1 MLRAQSAA
9 WNILVRLRRGSF
21 MPAKKTLKAAT
32 EESVGAPAA
41 AKRLEERE
49 AAIWSR
55 IERLEA
61 DLAQADNEFAKADG
75 DDEKQKGISAKI
87 ALINKDLMDTQKSW
101 LQLTKQV
108 REFDASIDTSR
119 REGEKISRTEA
130 EEFFRQFRLSIK
142 LSIEKYI
149 ISLSQDAT
157 RAESPEQFY
166 QAHAD
171 NIRTAMLSEIENAH
185 KDGKIPAWA
194 IE

>member
-1 MLRAQSAA
+1 
-9 WNILVRLRRGSF
+9 
-21 MPAKKTLKAAT
+21 MPSIQRSEMATKKPLKTPA
-32 EESVGAPAA
+32 ENVGAPAA
-41 AKRLEERE
+41 AKRLEDRE
-49 AAIWSR
+49 AAIWGR
-55 IERLEA
+55 IIRLESDLEKA
-61 DLAQADNEFAKADG
+61 DAEFAQADG

-87 ALINKDLMDTQKSW
+87 SLINKDLMDTQKSW

-119 REGEKISRTEA
+119 REGEKIARSEA

-142 LSIEKYI
+142 LAIEKYI

-166 QAHAD
+166 QVHAD
-171 NIRTAMLSEIENAH
+171 NIRTAMLSEIENAQ
-185 KDGKIPAWA
+185 KDGKLPTWVL

>member
-1 MLRAQSAA
+1 
-9 WNILVRLRRGSF
+9 
-21 MPAKKTLKAAT
+21 MPAKKPPKAAPV
-32 EESVGAPAA
+32 ENVGAPAA
-41 AKRLEERE
+41 AQRLEARE
-49 AAIWSR
+49 AALWGR

-61 DLAQADNEFAKADG
+61 DLTKEDDDFKKADG
-75 DDEKQKGISAKI
+75 DEVEQKLISAKI

-130 EEFFRQFRLSIK
+130 EEFFRQHRLSIK
-142 LSIEKYI
+142 LAIEKYI

-171 NIRTAMLSEIENAH
+171 NIRTAFQSELENAQ
-185 KDGKIPAWA
+185 KDGKLPKWA

>member
-1 MLRAQSAA
+1 MPPRKSQPK
-9 WNILVRLRRGSF
+9 LVAETG
-21 MPAKKTLKAAT
+21 
-32 EESVGAPAA
+32 VGAPSA

-49 AAIWSR
+49 LTLWSR

-61 DLAQADNEFAKADG
+61 DLQKEDAEFARFDG
-75 DDEKQKGISAKI
+75 DTEGQKIIADKI

-119 REGEKISRTEA
+119 REGEKIARSEA
-130 EEFFRQFRLSIK
+130 EEFFKQFHLSIK
-142 LSIEKYI
+142 LAIEKYI

-171 NIRTAMLSEIENAH
+171 NIRTAARSEIENAQ
-185 KDGKIPAWA
+185 KDGKLPKWA
-194 IE
+194 LIE